1 MYYYFVLN
9 HPAHFH
15 LFKNSISELMNH
27 GHECEIFIRPK
38 DILKDL
44 LDRDGF
50 HYNTLS
56 FLKRN
61 NKSILFS
68 SFLGLL
74 KKDFELAKYITKRKP
89 NLLIGTDWAITNVGK
104 LFNIPSLV
112 FNEDDTIAT
121 PENKLFY
128 PLATNLILPDCCD
141 KGLWVNK
148 RISYA
153 GYHELAYLHPKRF
166 KSNLNLLNKN
176 ITSKKPYIIIRL
188 VKLTASHDK
197 GKKGLGYH
205 LLTQIIENYN
215 EKYEILI
222 SYEGQP
228 DIQFDKFNYKL
239 DPSLMHHYLAEA
251 NLVIGDS
258 QTMIAEAAVL
268 GTPSIRFND
277 FVGKLGYLEELELKY
292 NLTYGIKTSEP
303 EKLLLKIDKLL
314 SFPNIKE
321 EWRKRKEKMLLD
333 KIDVTAFIVWLIE
346 NYSQSLKLVKENPDY
361 QYNFK

>member
-15 LFKNSISELMNH
+15 LFKNTIKELVFK

-38 DILKDL
+38 DILKEL
-44 LDRDGF
+44 LDNEVF
-50 HYNTLS
+50 QYIMLPE
-56 FLKRN
+56 FKRKN
-61 NKSILFS
+61 NSILFS
-68 SFLGLL
+68 SALGLIR
-74 KKDFELAKYITKRKP
+74 KDFQLTKSILNRKP
-89 NLLIGTDWAITNVGK
+89 DLLLGTDWAITNMGR

-112 FNEDDTIAT
+112 FNEDDTNAT

-141 KGLWVNK
+141 KGLWMNK

-166 KSNLNLLNKN
+166 TANKEVVLKN
-176 ITSKKPYIIIRL
+176 INYHKPFIIIRL

-197 GKKGLGYH
+197 GKKGLGLQ
-205 LLTQIIENYN
+205 LLNQIIENY
-215 EKYEILI
+215 KKRYQILI
-222 SYEGQP
+222 SFEGEPNQP
-228 DIQFDKFNYKL
+228 LKEYCYRF
-239 DPSLMHHYLAEA
+239 DPSLMHHFLAEA
-251 NLVIGDS
+251 HLVIGDS

-277 FVGKLGYLEELELKY
+277 FVGKLGYLEDLEYNYELT
-292 NLTYGIKTSEP
+292 NGIKTSEP
-303 EKLLLKIDKLL
+303 EKLLAKIDELL

-321 EWRKRKEKMLLD
+321 EWTIRKEKMLHD
-333 KIDVTAFIVWLIE
+333 KIDVTAFIVWFVE
-346 NYSQSLKLVKENPDY
+346 NYPQSLKMIKENSDY
-361 QYNFK
+361 QNNFK